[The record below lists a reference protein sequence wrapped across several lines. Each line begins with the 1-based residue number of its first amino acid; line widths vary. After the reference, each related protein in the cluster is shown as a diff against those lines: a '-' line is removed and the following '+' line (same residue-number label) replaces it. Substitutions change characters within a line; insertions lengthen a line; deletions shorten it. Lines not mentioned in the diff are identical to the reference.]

1 MLNDILLYHVELY
14 YITITMIKCYAIL
27 NCITLNYIMLF

>member
-14 YITITMIKCYAIL
+14 YITMIKCYTIL